1 MSQICLKCRTL
12 NTGDEQFCR
21 HCNEQLSSVNT
32 KLLDNRY
39 EVLFAIKSGAMG
51 CVYKARDIRLGN
63 TVALKQMISSYKSPD
78 ETKHLEQSFKEEAAL
93 LSRLHHGGVP
103 KVTDYFTVRDPVNK
117 TTSYYIAMTFIEGK
131 DLDVIIAD
139 RNKRPFPIETALDY
153 FYQILDILKYLHSQ
167 PTPIIYRDLK
177 PSNLIVNDDK
187 VFLVDFGIAQIAD
200 LQNSGVMTGTAGYM
214 SPEQTQGFADERSDL
229 YSLGVLM
236 HYIVTGLDP
245 QEGIPYTFESP
256 RKINS
261 AVPEALDAIITS
273 LLDLVPA
280 NRPQSARKVMQLLDL
295 SASKDDSTSSVVSE
309 ILEDS
314 ERKTFRDYQDIFEAI
329 EKSNIKAVREFV
341 FMGTDVN
348 ARDRDHW
355 TPLHRMIEIGN
366 KEISEL
372 LISKDADINAVTHKG
387 WTPLHVAAMC
397 GQDEVAELLLIEGA
411 EADRHDIDGWTPL
424 HWAANQANIKMA
436 KLLVAWGA
444 KTKAQDNDHWTPLH
458 WAVVKN
464 NIEITKILIS
474 NGADPNDEFADG
486 SAPLHVA
493 VANGSID
500 MVNYLV
506 SKGADVNAE
515 DRSHFRRTPLHSVDK
530 GNKDIVDCLVEND
543 ASIEKLDDLGAA
555 PLDGLSEKDAVDL
568 LTRHGRHGRSAQ
580 HDDTSDLKRWIS
592 LLKNRMTASWK
603 DICLKSKSGKSSDR
617 ASSVELRSDEVR
629 MRFGIESIQIAPAG
643 PEHSELAICL
653 YPARECCYTNEN
665 AVEGK
670 IDESGFLHI
679 NNFHLPSEEC
689 LLRLNEMILQ
699 LYRDRD
705 RKSDESQ
712 KKGRISTEAS
722 IKPSM
727 ISPSTEPQ
735 GVAPKASDISGAAV
749 KDSSSDRTQPASR
762 STDSGAGTASQT
774 SGKAT
779 GSGAGTA
786 SQTSG
791 KATGSGAGTAS
802 QTSGKATGSGAGT
815 ASQTSGKATGSGAG
829 TASQTSGKAADTGIS
844 SVSQSSGGG
853 SGRAVEKKAV
863 KNERIRAK
871 MFSPVIDSNPPT
883 QEEINDTCNAAAKN
897 DVERIRMLLK
907 NKPGLIDCKT
917 DVGTTPLHWTA
928 SGGAVDAMEMLISE
942 GADINSRDNLGLT
955 PLHIARSQSVAE
967 ILVSHGADIDAKSDY
982 ERTPLHCAVGSGN
995 IEVAEFLISKGAD
1008 INAVNKKGETALAVA
1023 KKFRKN
1029 ELINILYAHGAK

>member
-21 HCNEQLSSVNT
+21 HCQEQLSSLNT

-51 CVYKARDIRLGN
+51 CVYKAKDIRLGN
-63 TVALKQMISSYKSPD
+63 IVALKQMISNYKSPD
-78 ETKHLEQSFKEEAAL
+78 ETRHLEQSFKEEAAL

-117 TTSYYIAMTFIEGK
+117 TTSYYISMTFIEGK
-131 DLDVIIAD
+131 DLDVIIAE

-200 LQNSGVMTGTAGYM
+200 LHNAGVMTGTAGYM

-236 HYIVTGLDP
+236 HYLVTGLDP
-245 QEGIPYTFESP
+245 QEGVPYTFESP

-295 SASKDDSTSSVVSE
+295 SASKDDSSSTVVSE
-309 ILEDS
+309 ILDDN

-329 EKSNIKAVREFV
+329 EKSNINAVREFV

-424 HWAANQANIKMA
+424 HWAANQTHREMV
-436 KLLVAWGA
+436 KLLVTWGA
-444 KTKAQDNDHWTPLH
+444 KTKAQDNDKWTPLH
-458 WAVVKN
+458 WAVMKN
-464 NIEITKILIS
+464 NMEIVEKLISTGADPNNEFSDGSMPLHVAVASGNLDMVKYLIS
-474 NGADPNDEFADG
+474 NGAD
-486 SAPLHVA
+486 
-493 VANGSID
+493 
-500 MVNYLV
+500 
-506 SKGADVNAE
+506 VNAE
-515 DRSHFRRTPLHSVDK
+515 NRSHFRRTPLHSVDK
-530 GNKDIVDCLVEND
+530 GNMDLIDYLVEKG
-543 ASIEKLDDLGAA
+543 ASIEKLDDLGRD
-555 PLDGLSEKDAVDL
+555 PLYGLSEEDTAEL
-568 LTRHGRHGRSAQ
+568 LTRHGRHGRVVQNDEAV
-580 HDDTSDLKRWIS
+580 DLKRWIP
-592 LLKNRMTASWK
+592 LLRERITSVWK
-603 DICLKSKSGKSSDR
+603 EICLKSEPKTGSAGS
-617 ASSVELRSDEVR
+617 APIELRSDDIR
-629 MRFGIESIQIAPAG
+629 MRFGIESIQIAPPG
-643 PEHSELAICL
+643 PDHSELAICL
-653 YPARECCYTNEN
+653 YPARDCCYTNDR

-670 IDESGFLHI
+670 IDENGLLQITKFQ
-679 NNFHLPSEEC
+679 LPSEVYQ
-689 LLRLNEMILQ
+689 LRLNEMLLQ

-705 RKSDESQ
+705 KKPDESL
-712 KKGRISTEAS
+712 KKRKTSMEA
-722 IKPSM
+722 PVRPGM
-727 ISPSTEPQ
+727 MSPSNEPQ
-735 GVAPKASDISGAAV
+735 RVAEKVSGTVSSAV
-749 KDSSSDRTQPASR
+749 KDIAASHPRPVKENTEPGLRTAPQPVKEV
-762 STDSGAGTASQT
+762 TDSGARPAPQPVKENTD
-774 SGKAT
+774 
-779 GSGAGTA
+779 SGARTA
-786 SQTSG
+786 PQPARSSTVR
-791 KATGSGAGTAS
+791 AG
-802 QTSGKATGSGAGT
+802 
-815 ASQTSGKATGSGAG
+815 
-829 TASQTSGKAADTGIS
+829 
-844 SVSQSSGGG
+844 
-853 SGRAVEKKAV
+853 EKKAV
-863 KNERIRAK
+863 KSERMKAR
-871 MFSPVIDSNPPT
+871 MFSPEISTTPPSL
-883 QEEINDTCNAAAKN
+883 EEINDMCNAAAKN
-897 DVERIRMLLK
+897 DVDRIKMLLK
-907 NKPGLIDCKT
+907 NKPELIDCKT
-917 DVGTTPLHWTA
+917 DVGTSPLHWTA
-928 SGGAVDAMEMLISE
+928 SGGAADAMELLISE

-955 PLHIARSQSVAE
+955 PLHLARSQNVAE
-967 ILVSHGADIDAKSDY
+967 LLISYGAGIDAKSDY

-995 IEVAEFLISKGAD
+995 TEVTEFLISKGAD
-1008 INAVNKKGETALAVA
+1008 INAVNKKGETALDVA